1 MSVRGKTRFGYQ
13 THYVADGAKA
23 WVILAVLVTPS
34 EVTENRPMLDLLW
47 RTIFR
52 WHARPHQVTGD
63 APQRTSGLG
72 KGLLGFPR
80 SLLPST
86 QARFSGSHY
95 GLRPVGYL
103 QLQED
108 VRDVVSHR
116 LLAHVQT

>member
-1 MSVRGKTRFGYQ
+1 MKHAPPDPDATPMHVGKGETSLDYQ

-23 WVILAVLVTPS
+23 RVILAVLVTPS
-34 EVTENRPMLDLLW
+34 EVTEDRPMLDLLW

-108 VRDVVSHR
+108 V
-116 LLAHVQT
+116 